1 MRIFTANCSLFEL
14 KIEFV
19 RYLFEKCGLKKIILD
34 NDKNNSR
41 SLNGFTQIGRSE
53 SVFLQNKLA
62 KQCWA

>member
-1 MRIFTANCSLFEL
+1 MWSE
-14 KIEFV
+14 
-19 RYLFEKCGLKKIILD
+19 KIILD